1 MWAEREPHRRQRR
14 GGEEMS
20 DLPEGLFLLLR
31 EILQKMGACAY
42 PSAVNCE
49 LRERFERALWS
60 ST

>member
-1 MWAEREPHRRQRR
+1 
-14 GGEEMS
+14 MS

-49 LRERFERALWS
+49 LRERFERTLWS